1 MVLAALSKVQEP
13 ELHRDLVTLNM
24 VKDVEINDGNV
35 GFTITLTTPA
45 CPLRNQ
51 IESEARAAV
60 AKLAG
65 VKQVAV
71 KFDAQVRADH
81 RIGAKLNVPIKN
93 IVAVGSG
100 KGGVGKTTVSVN
112 LAVALGQ
119 MGAKVGILDADI
131 YGPNVPMMMGVSE
144 MPPVVGEKMTPA
156 FAYGIEVMSIGFLVP
171 EGEALVWRG
180 PMLHSAIRQLFT
192 DVAWSALDYL
202 IVDLPPGTGDAQ
214 LSLAQLVPLTGGII
228 VTTPQA
234 VSLADARRGITAFQ
248 RLEVPVMGIVE
259 NMAGEVFGEGGGE
272 HAAQALGV
280 PFLGRVCLEP
290 SIREGGDAGEPAVV
304 AQPDSEQA
312 AVFRSVAQKVAA
324 QVSVLNARRPAAA
337 RAPIRLGMGAS

>member
-1 MVLAALSKVQEP
+1 
-13 ELHRDLVTLNM
+13 
-24 VKDVEINDGNV
+24 
-35 GFTITLTTPA
+35 
-45 CPLRNQ
+45 
-51 IESEARAAV
+51 
-60 AKLAG
+60 
-65 VKQVAV
+65 
-71 KFDAQVRADH
+71 
-81 RIGAKLNVPIKN
+81 
-93 IVAVGSG
+93 
-100 KGGVGKTTVSVN
+100 
-112 LAVALGQ
+112 
-119 MGAKVGILDADI
+119 
-131 YGPNVPMMMGVSE
+131 
-144 MPPVVGEKMTPA
+144 
-156 FAYGIEVMSIGFLVP
+156 
-171 EGEALVWRG
+171 
-180 PMLHSAIRQLFT
+180 MLHSAIRQLFT